1 MPITDAEPS
10 NLLGRFGLQTF
21 RPGQDQVVKSVLSGE
36 DVLCVMPTGGGK
48 SLCYQLP
55 SLALAGT
62 TIVVSPLIAL
72 MKDQVD
78 SLAELGIAAALIN
91 SSLSMAQQNEA
102 MRRMGNGEFD
112 LVYVAPERLRN
123 GRFLEAVAQAN
134 VSLLA
139 VDEAHCISEWGHD
152 FRPDYARLGQFR
164 QRYLGDVQTIALTA
178 TATPTVRDDISRLL
192 NLRSPRM
199 YVTGFARDNLRF
211 EVQQCKGDREKD
223 AWLVDYLAT
232 QNGAGIIY
240 AATRKRCEEL
250 AGWLPEKCRRPIG
263 VYHAGMEPAQR
274 QHVQEQFMAGKL
286 SAIVATNAFGM
297 GIDKSD
303 LRYVVHYNMPG
314 TLEAY
319 YQEAGRAGRDGK
331 PSECALLFSYSD
343 RHIQEFFIENRY
355 PTAVLVRKVYE
366 YLLRRSE
373 DPIELTL
380 AEVRDAVDKNA
391 SAEAIGAS
399 ETLLSKAGV
408 LKRLDSSSNQ
418 AVVRIESDLP
428 TLVDLLPR
436 EAKVRRRVLRAV
448 EKVVGSH
455 RHEDVYVR
463 PQRLCEMAEV
473 SREQLSRVMRELSG
487 LNAFDY
493 VPPFRGRAVHF
504 LRRDLK
510 FEELEIDFDELET
523 RKQAEYE
530 KLESVIGFARTS
542 RCRQREIL
550 DYFGDPSE
558 SKCNVCDRCAPI
570 NPRLVA
576 AGQISG
582 AEIEAN
588 KTDWSAD
595 ADLCRGIQIVLSGIA
610 RTHGRFGK
618 GLVAQ
623 MLCGSQNKKM
633 QQWKLSRLST
643 FGMLSGLRQSQV
655 TDVIDALTEI
665 GLVGQVEVEQRRP
678 TVLLTDQGK
687 EVMMGRQPV
696 PSALKLSFPLAKQL
710 ARVAGKLE
718 TADVTGRGSGHGSP
732 AGQENSAA
740 DQANLANLE
749 PQGDSGDNHND
760 NEAAGENNT
769 GNSNAGDRAPDS
781 VLGISNNTVDILIGR
796 LKQWRRRVA
805 AASGV
810 PAFRVLT
817 NATLERIAE
826 LAPRSVTEL
835 EAISG
840 VGPATIEEYGFDL
853 IELVV
858 HSAGDHSP
866 PDQSPQ
872 SAQSSPAGSAAGA
885 RPERENLAVSELVSE
900 QVPEQVTEQAV
911 EPVASAESGESN
923 TQTAPS
929 APERD
934 SSYWTWRLLHDG
946 YSIEQVEQI
955 RRIDRYGLLS
965 DLVAQVRGGQ
975 ALDQNWLREPS
986 PLRPTV
992 QGDGQANRSEE
1003 LWQELNRLV
1012 LVGSRG

>member
-10 NLLGRFGLQTF
+10 NLLGRFGLQSF

-112 LVYVAPERLRN
+112 MVYVAPERLRN

-164 QRYLGDVQTIALTA
+164 ERYLGDVQTIALTA

-192 NLRSPRM
+192 NLRSPQM

-263 VYHAGMEPAQR
+263 VYHAGLEPAQR
-274 QHVQEQFMAGKL
+274 QRVQEQFMAGKL

-355 PTAVLVRKVYE
+355 PTAALVRKVYE

-380 AEVRDAVDKNA
+380 AEVRDAVDKTT

-510 FEELEIDFDELET
+510 FEELEIDFAELET

-558 SKCNVCDRCAPI
+558 NKCNVCDRCAPI

-588 KTDWSAD
+588 KTDWSAN
-595 ADLCRGIQIVLSGIA
+595 AELCRGIQIVLSGIA

-678 TVLLTDQGK
+678 TVQLTDQGK

-696 PSALKLSFPLAKQL
+696 PAALKLSFPLAKQL

-718 TADVTGRGSGHGSP
+718 TADVTGRGSGHGAP
-732 AGQENSAA
+732 AGQENSPA
-740 DQANLANLE
+740 DAANLE
-749 PQGDSGDNHND
+749 PQASSGDMHSD
-760 NEAAGENNT
+760 AENA
-769 GNSNAGDRAPDS
+769 SDSIAGDRPPDS
-781 VLGISNNTVDILIGR
+781 LLGISNNTVDILIGR

-858 HSAGDHSP
+858 HSAGEHSAPDQTP

-872 SAQSSPAGSAAGA
+872 SNQPSPAVSTGSEP
-885 RPERENLAVSELVSE
+885 PERENQVASEPAPKQASE
-900 QVPEQVTEQAV
+900 RAAERAAA
-911 EPVASAESGESN
+911 EPVASAESGEPNS
-923 TQTAPS
+923 QIAP
-929 APERD
+929 AATERD

-955 RRIDRYGLLS
+955 RRIDRVGLLS
-965 DLVAQVRGGQ
+965 DLIAQVRGGQ

-986 PLRPTV
+986 PLRPTN
-992 QGDGQANRSEE
+992 QSDGQANRSEE